1 MIGHALA
8 VRYIVDAA
16 EGLVPASLM
25 LAPVEHARPYRLE
38 ASEVEA
44 ASDLLESWSLDPRFR
59 DPS

>member
-1 MIGHALA
+1 
-8 VRYIVDAA
+8 
-16 EGLVPASLM
+16 M

-44 ASDLLESWSLDPRFR
+44 AADLLESWSLDPRFR